1 MDSIIFVFRLVF
13 VSSREREMD
22 NDSFDRTI
30 TDDDIFEDLN
40 AIRFSENMFRQVPAK
55 IKRQSYVIADRKPV

>member
-55 IKRQSYVIADRKPV
+55 IKRQNYLIADRKPV

>member
-30 TDDDIFEDLN
+30 TDDDIFEDLG
-40 AIRFSENMFRQVPAK
+40 AIRFSENMCAK
-55 IKRQSYVIADRKPV
+55 FPPKKSAKTI